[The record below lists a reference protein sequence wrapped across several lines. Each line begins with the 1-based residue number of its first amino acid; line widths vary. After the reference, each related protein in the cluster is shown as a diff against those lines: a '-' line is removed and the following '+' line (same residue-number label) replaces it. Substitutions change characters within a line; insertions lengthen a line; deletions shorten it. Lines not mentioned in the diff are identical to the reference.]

1 MTTAPTTEPL
11 RVPPVGHDEHS
22 WVADS
27 DGLSTRAQVRAGS
40 GTYLSTTP
48 ALIAD
53 LVLTLPGDL
62 SSDVDEATAA
72 LSRLDSHASSTL
84 GPQSAELGP
93 MSSILLRTES
103 ASSSQIENLTV
114 GARQLALAEID
125 QGGST
130 NARTVVAN
138 VRAMEAAL
146 DLADSLDQQAVLTM
160 HKVLLSGQ
168 RGAEQHAG
176 RYRDSL
182 VWVGKSGISPL
193 GAEHVAPQAELV
205 EAAMADLMAFVDRDD
220 LPALVQTAVAHA
232 QLETIHPFADGNGR
246 TGRAL
251 IHAMLRAKGITRT
264 VTAPVSAGLLTDTA
278 SYFEALTAFRGGDA
292 RPIVEQLARA
302 SRYAARTGAQ
312 LVDDLAAEVASS
324 RAMLGS
330 LRPHAAA
337 WRLLPHLVAHPVVN
351 ASLVERLLATNA
363 VTAQRALTQ
372 LTDAGVLHERTGRRR
387 NRVWQ
392 HDGVL
397 TVLDLF
403 AQGIRWR

>member
-1 MTTAPTTEPL
+1 MTLPRPEGVAVE
-11 RVPPVGHDEHS
+11 PVGHEEHS

-40 GTYLSTTP
+40 GPYLSTIP
-48 ALIAD
+48 PRIAE
-53 LVLTLPGDL
+53 LVLRLPGDL
-62 SSDVDEATAA
+62 SADVDEATAA
-72 LSRLDSHASSTL
+72 LSRLDSHAASTL

-146 DLADSLDQQAVLTM
+146 GLADSLDQQAVLTM
-160 HKVLLSGQ
+160 HDVLLSGQ

-176 RYRDSL
+176 QYRSTL
-182 VWVGKSGISPL
+182 VWVGKSDISPL
-193 GAEHVAPQAELV
+193 GAEHVAPQPELV
-205 EAAMADLMAFVDRDD
+205 EPAMADLMAFVDRDD

-251 IHAMLRAKGITRT
+251 VHAMLRAKGVTQT
-264 VTAPVSAGLLTDTA
+264 VTAPVSAGLLRDTA
-278 SYFEALTAFRGGDA
+278 SYFEALTAFRRGDA
-292 RPIVEQLARA
+292 RPIIEQLARA
-302 SRYAARTGAQ
+302 SRYAARSGAL

-324 RAMLGS
+324 RATLGS
-330 LRPHAAA
+330 LRPQAAA

-351 ASLVERLLATNA
+351 AQLVGTLLDTNA

-372 LTDAGVLHERTGRRR
+372 LTDAGVLRETTGLRR

-403 AQGIRWR
+403 AQGIRRR

>member
-1 MTTAPTTEPL
+1 MTVLSPAP
-11 RVPPVGHDEHS
+11 VPVEPVGHEEHS

-27 DGLSTRAQVRAGS
+27 DGLSSRAQVRAGS
-40 GTYLSTTP
+40 GRYRSTTP
-48 ALIAD
+48 ARLAD

-62 SSDVDEATAA
+62 SADVDEATAA
-72 LSRLDSHASSTL
+72 LGRLDSHASSTL

-146 DLADSLDQQAVLTM
+146 DLADSLDQQAILTM
-160 HKVLLSGQ
+160 HDVLLSGQ
-168 RGAEQHAG
+168 RGAEHHAG
-176 RYRDSL
+176 QYRSTL

-193 GAEHVAPQAELV
+193 GAEHVAPQADLV
-205 EAAMADLMAFVDRDD
+205 EPAMADLMTFVDRDD
-220 LPALVQTAVAHA
+220 LPALVQTALAHA

-251 IHAMLRAKGITRT
+251 IHAMLRAKGVTRT
-264 VTAPVSAGLLTDTA
+264 VTAPVSAGLLTDTRA
-278 SYFEALTAFRGGDA
+278 YFDSLTAFRDGDA
-292 RPIVEQLARA
+292 RPIIEQLARA
-302 SRYAARTGAQ
+302 SRYAASTGTR
-312 LVDDLAAEVASS
+312 LVDDLSAEIAASGEL
-324 RAMLGS
+324 LGT
-330 LRPHAAA
+330 LRPQAAA
-337 WRLLPHLVAHPVVN
+337 WRLLPHLVAHPVVD
-351 ASLVERLLATNA
+351 AQLVGTLLATNP
-363 VTAQRALTQ
+363 VTSQRALAQ
-372 LTDAGVLHERTGRRR
+372 LTDAGILHERTGLRR

-397 TVLDLF
+397 AVLDLF
-403 AQGIRWR
+403 AQRIRLG